1 MNLDD
6 WIGLGYV
13 LLTQGPQ
20 QRLRF
25 GPRVPEYEV
34 ERSLHSIRERFI
46 ARFILAGDLFRGSRN

>member
-25 GPRVPEYEV
+25 GPYDPGYPSTRWNVP
-34 ERSLHSIRERFI
+34 SIRFAKDLLR
-46 ARFILAGDLFRGSRN
+46 DLF